1 MIALDHLDTKL
12 WLLPDGRVHVDG
24 RDLQLDPMTT
34 RRLFLAIEPDRLRGL
49 GSSVG
54 IGDQQSTIAIGDAV
68 LVIKHKGDR
77 KSVARSVRQ
86 PIDLLVGLAE
96 VVRGKAPYESWVKQL
111 PIPIETENLVVR
123 FHTFEP
129 RNHEKHER
137 DRWTSIFA
145 NGTVLKFDDASPT
158 ERGKPVGG
166 VMLPLP
172 PPTITRI
179 ATLVAQIP
187 LPRSADATIED
198 DEDRRITMEVQRL
211 VPRTGELLHGLFAWS
226 YWAGAAQLCRSRIE
240 QTYARGEHELVYALY
255 TELVPLR

>member
-1 MIALDHLDTKL
+1 MIALDHLGTKV
-12 WLLPDGRVHVDG
+12 WLSPDGRVHVDG
-24 RDLQLDPMTT
+24 RDMQLDPQTT
-34 RRLFLAIEPDRLRGL
+34 RRLFLALEPDRLRNL

-54 IGDQQSTIAIGDAV
+54 IGDQQSTISIADAV

-77 KSVARSVRQ
+77 KSVARSVRGT
-86 PIDLLVGLAE
+86 IDLLIGLAE
-96 VVRGKAPYESWVKQL
+96 VVRGQTPYESWVKQL

-123 FHTFEP
+123 FHTYEP

-145 NGTVLKFDDASPT
+145 NGTVLKFDDAT
-158 ERGKPVGG
+158 TTLRGTPAGTM
-166 VMLPLP
+166 MLPP
-172 PPTITRI
+172 QTVTRI

-211 VPRTGELLHGLFAWS
+211 VPRTGELLLGLFAWS
-226 YWAGAAQLCRSRIE
+226 YWAGAAELCRARID

-255 TELVPLR
+255 TELVPIR